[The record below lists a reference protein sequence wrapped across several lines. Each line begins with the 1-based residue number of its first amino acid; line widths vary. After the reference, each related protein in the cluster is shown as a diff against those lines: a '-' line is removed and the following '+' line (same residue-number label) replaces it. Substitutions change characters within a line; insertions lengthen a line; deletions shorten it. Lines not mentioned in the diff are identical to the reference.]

1 MKKIC
6 LGFESLFQ
14 TVGLKRGLE
23 LISNAL
29 RRVTCIPYVHF
40 LSWTSRQR
48 KEISILLKFMS
59 ETQLSKTFP
68 SGFELVA
75 KGPTQLFVRDTRC
88 HHNCCFFLRS
98 CGTWPG
104 LLRHDFLSPDWDVV
118 SASSNKNCWSKDASQ
133 KISLGLHFD
142 SVLAWKTSKK
152 IQKFSISSFF
162 LKEKPLQV
170 LYVSFFP
177 NNWKQHLLGLYYQSN
192 TACIESINLI

>member
-6 LGFESLFQ
+6 LGFESVFQ
-14 TVGLKRGLE
+14 TVRLKRGLE

-48 KEISILLKFMS
+48 KEISILLKFLS
-59 ETQLSKTFP
+59 EVQLSKT

-75 KGPTQLFVRDTRC
+75 KGPTQLFVRDIRC
-88 HHNCCFFLRS
+88 HHNCFFLRS
-98 CGTWPG
+98 CRTWPG
-104 LLRHDFLSPDWDVV
+104 LLRHDFFSPDWDVV

-133 KISLGLHFD
+133 KISLCFHFD
-142 SVLAWKTSKK
+142 SVLAWKTSKN
-152 IQKFSISSFF
+152 IQKFSICSFF

-177 NNWKQHLLGLYYQSN
+177 NNWKQHLLRHYYQSN